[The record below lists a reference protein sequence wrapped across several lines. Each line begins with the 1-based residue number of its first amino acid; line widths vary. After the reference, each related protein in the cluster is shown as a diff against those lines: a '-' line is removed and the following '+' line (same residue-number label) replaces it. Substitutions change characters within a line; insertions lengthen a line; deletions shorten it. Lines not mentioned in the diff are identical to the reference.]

1 MEENDYR
8 PGIDYKEV
16 WHRIIE
22 RKKLFLK
29 VVPIVMVLSV
39 LYILC
44 FPRTYTC
51 VIKLAPEYDLA
62 SVGNLNSLAAQFG
75 LDVGS
80 APSTDAI
87 SPTLY
92 PDLIESTDFVTGLF
106 SVRVKTID
114 GAIDTDYYT
123 YLKKHQKYPWWTPAF
138 YAVKTWISDML
149 EGGNAN
155 QNANGG
161 EVNSFRLTKDQHKIA
176 KAIKKLIKCSVDKKT
191 DVISFTVVDQDPL
204 ICATMA
210 DSVSKRLQEF
220 ITNYRTSKA
229 RNDVDYYKKLL
240 AQTKHEYVKSRQI
253 YGEYADSH
261 ADVSLKSFQAK
272 MDDLENEMQLRYNAY
287 SNIQAQLQAAKAK
300 VQEKT
305 PAFTTLQSATVP
317 IRATGPKRMI
327 FVAVFTFLAFVGTS
341 LYILRDILKP

>member
-8 PGIDYKEV
+8 TGIDYKEV
-16 WHRIIE
+16 WQRIRD

-29 VVPIVMVLSV
+29 IVPAVMILSC

-51 VIKLAPEYDLA
+51 GIKLAPEYDLA

-75 LDVGS
+75 LDVGN

-106 SVRVKTID
+106 SVRVKSID
-114 GAIDTDYYT
+114 GKIDTDYYT
-123 YLKKHQKYPWWTPAF
+123 YLKKHQKYPWWTPVF
-138 YAVKTWISDML
+138 YSVKTWITNIL
-149 EGGNAN
+149 EGGSTN

-161 EVNSFRLTKDQHKIA
+161 EVNSFRLTKDQYNIA
-176 KAIKKLIKCSVDKKT
+176 KAIKKLVKCSVDKKT
-191 DVISFTVVDQDPL
+191 DVITFTVVDQDPL
-204 ICATMA
+204 ICASMA
-210 DSVSKRLQEF
+210 DSVSMRLQDF
-220 ITNYRTSKA
+220 ITDYRTSKA
-229 RNDVDYYKKLL
+229 RNDVEYYKRILSQAKN
-240 AQTKHEYVKSRQI
+240 EYVKARQI

-261 ADVSLKSFQAK
+261 AEVNLQSLQSKI
-272 MDDLENEMQLRYNAY
+272 DDLENEMQLKYNAY
-287 SNIQAQLQAAKAK
+287 STIQTQLQAAEAK

-317 IRATGPKRMI
+317 IRPTGPKRMI
-327 FVAVFTFLAFVGTS
+327 FVAVCTFLAFVGTS
-341 LYILRDILKP
+341 FYILRDILKP